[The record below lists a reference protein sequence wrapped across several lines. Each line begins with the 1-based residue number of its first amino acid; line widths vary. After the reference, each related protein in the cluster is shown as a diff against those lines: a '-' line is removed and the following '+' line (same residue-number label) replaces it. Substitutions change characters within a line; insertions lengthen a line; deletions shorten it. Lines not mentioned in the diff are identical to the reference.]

1 LKQPSKVNNDLL
13 EKNPIQPAK
22 AQIGGGASASLTA
35 RDPRLQRKPKP
46 NVATNPEAES
56 NHNFPNQNAPPPL
69 TPAFLSSPV
78 KKSTQLLKPQQNV
91 ESNFQA
97 SQIHAGIKRTSPNS
111 AQSPNPTEVK
121 KLKFSNANLLNK
133 PGNNEDNNE
142 SMKPKPKKILLPP
155 PSAQLQQHP
164 QQNMVQE
171 HVKSTSSNKSM
182 TLQTTV
188 TSKSLIN
195 KANDINE
202 SALNK
207 SPKQKQ

>member
-1 LKQPSKVNNDLL
+1 MNNDLL

-22 AQIGGGASASLTA
+22 AQIGGASASLTA

-46 NVATNPEAES
+46 NVATNQDAES

-91 ESNFQA
+91 DFQA

-121 KLKFSNANLLNK
+121 KLKYTNANSLNK
-133 PGNNEDNNE
+133 PGNNEDKIENNNE
-142 SMKPKPKKILLPP
+142 SIKPKPKKILLPP
-155 PSAQLQQHP
+155 PSMPPAQLQQH
-164 QQNMVQE
+164 QQHN
-171 HVKSTSSNKSM
+171 SSN
-182 TLQTTV
+182 T
-188 TSKSLIN
+188 I
-195 KANDINE
+195 
-202 SALNK
+202 
-207 SPKQKQ
+207 